1 MGKGANSQLDDDSSS
16 SGDVAGGDQYSGSQ
30 TSDDEGLAPVAGCA
44 EDSDDDSNS
53 DKRLNVFV
61 DVAVATDMPIAG
73 RVEIPSTLPSDRLI
87 AARLTLLQ

>member
-1 MGKGANSQLDDDSSS
+1 MIVLALEMLLAVTNIVGVKRRMTKGWRL
-16 SGDVAGGDQYSGSQ
+16 
-30 TSDDEGLAPVAGCA
+30 LPVAGCT